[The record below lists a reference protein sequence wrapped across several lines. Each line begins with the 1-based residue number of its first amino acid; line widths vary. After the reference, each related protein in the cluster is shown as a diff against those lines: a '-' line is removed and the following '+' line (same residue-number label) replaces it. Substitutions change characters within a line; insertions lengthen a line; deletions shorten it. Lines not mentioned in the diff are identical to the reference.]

1 MNEVDRYVLDVL
13 RNIEAPPRQRSRIE
27 ADLRAHLEEALR
39 RGESPATVFARMGSP
54 EEVAQEFM
62 AGVTLHYAG
71 FWRRVIAFAV
81 DLAVIL
87 LVASPL
93 FGLAVLFSSLV
104 PRAPSGWE
112 YALGGVIIVAAW
124 STALMA
130 VGVFILY
137 FPMLEGRFGQTLG
150 KRLLGLRVVKETGT
164 PIGYREAFLRR
175 LPFYFDFIVL
185 DALFIPFT
193 PRRQRAFDIIA
204 RTVVIREA
212 A

>member
-1 MNEVDRYVLDVL
+1 MNEVDRYVRDVL
-13 RNIEAPPRQRSRIE
+13 RNIEAPPRERSRIE

-39 RGESPATVFARMGSP
+39 RGESPATVFARMGSA
-54 EEVAQEFM
+54 EEVAQELM

-81 DLAVIL
+81 ELAVIL
-87 LVASPL
+87 LVASPV
-93 FGLAVLFSSLV
+93 FGLAVLLSSLV
-104 PRAPSGWE
+104 PREPSGWE

-124 STALMA
+124 SAALMA
-130 VGVFILY
+130 VGIFILY

-193 PRRQRAFDIIA
+193 ARRQRAFDIIA

-212 A
+212 V